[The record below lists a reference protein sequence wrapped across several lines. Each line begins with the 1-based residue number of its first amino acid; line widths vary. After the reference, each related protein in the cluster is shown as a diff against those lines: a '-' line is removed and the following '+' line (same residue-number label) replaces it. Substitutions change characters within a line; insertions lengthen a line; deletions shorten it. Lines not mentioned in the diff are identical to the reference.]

1 MWAIVVH
8 GGAGQITSTSENEHK
23 ALLEAVKSGAE
34 ILASGGSAL
43 DAVEKAVVVME
54 DSGLFN
60 AGSGS
65 CLNMAGEVEMDAA
78 IMSGRK
84 AGAVACVK
92 RIKNPIKA
100 ARKVMELTDHV
111 ILSGEFAEKFAVRL
125 GLETS
130 DFITE
135 EKMEKQRK
143 LMELFRRGEWY
154 YKVNKELLDRYP
166 ELVHGTVGAVA
177 VDSKRELAA
186 ATSTG
191 GVWLKLPGR
200 IGDTPIIGAGTY
212 ADERIALSATG
223 IGEYIIKTGL
233 GIRASMM
240 AEMGMRADEIARALI
255 SRVSSEF
262 GTGIAGVI
270 VVDREYR
277 MGIDYN
283 TAGMRR
289 GWMRSNM
296 KRPIVIDI

>member
-8 GGAGQITSTSENEHK
+8 GGAGQITSTSEREHE

-43 DAVEKAVVVME
+43 DAVEKAVLVME

-78 IMSGRK
+78 IMSGGR

-92 RIKNPIKA
+92 RVKNPIKA

-111 ILSGEFAEKFAVRL
+111 ILSGEFAEKFAVKM

-130 DFITE
+130 NFITE
-135 EKMEKQRK
+135 EKLEKHKK
-143 LMELFRRGEWY
+143 LMEVFRKGEWY
-154 YKVNKELLDRYP
+154 YKVNRDLLDRYP
-166 ELVHGTVGAVA
+166 ELIHGTVGAVA
-177 VDSKRELAA
+177 VDSRRGLAA

-200 IGDTPIIGAGTY
+200 IGDSALIGAGTY
-212 ADERIALSATG
+212 ADDRVAISATG
-223 IGEYIIKTGL
+223 IGEYIIKMGF
-233 GIRASMM
+233 GIRASVM

-255 SRVSSEF
+255 SKTSSEF
-262 GTGIAGVI
+262 GEGIAGVI
-270 VVDREYR
+270 VVDRDYR
-277 MGIDYN
+277 IGVDYN

-289 GWMRSNM
+289 GWMRSDM
-296 KRPIVIDI
+296 RRPVVVDI

>member
-1 MWAIVVH
+1 MWTIVVH
-8 GGAGQITSTSENEHK
+8 GGAGQITSTSGNEHE

-223 IGEYIIKTGL
+223 IGEYIIKMGL

-289 GWMRSNM
+289 GWMRSDM
-296 KRPIVIDI
+296 KRPVVVDI

>member
-8 GGAGQITSTSENEHK
+8 GGAGQITSASREEHE

-34 ILASGGSAL
+34 VLASGGSSL
-43 DAVEKAVVVME
+43 DAVERAVIVME
-54 DSGLFN
+54 DSGFFN

-65 CLNMAGEVEMDAA
+65 CLNIAGEVEMDAA
-78 IMSGRK
+78 IMSGGK

-92 RIKNPIKA
+92 RIKNPIRA

-111 ILSGEFAEKFAVRL
+111 ILSGEFAEKFAVKL

-130 DFITE
+130 NFITE
-135 EKMEKQRK
+135 EKMEKYRK
-143 LMELFRRGEWY
+143 LMEVFRRKEWY
-154 YKVNKELLDRYP
+154 YKVNKDLLDRYP
-166 ELVHGTVGAVA
+166 DLLHGTVGAVA
-177 VDSKRELAA
+177 VDSRRDLAA

-200 IGDTPIIGAGTY
+200 IGDTALIGAGTY
-212 ADERIALSATG
+212 ADSRVALSATG
-223 IGEYIIKTGL
+223 IGEYIIKMGL
-233 GIRASMM
+233 GTRAGMM

-255 SRVSSEF
+255 SRMSSEF
-262 GTGIAGVI
+262 GRGIAGVI
-270 VVDREYR
+270 VLDRDYR

-289 GWMRSNM
+289 GWMRSDM
-296 KRPIVIDI
+296 KRPVVIDI